1 MKKLSVAAGLLL
13 AAAACV
19 KAPDV
24 VITDRRTALEQQ
36 AQGSFR
42 GLEEELE
49 QAGLI
54 PRPAPLTAAQLAQ
67 AGITRE
73 TQTEDA
79 DGLPDPLRADTLLVQ
94 RCVGE
99 ANDGTLVLTVATC
112 TGAMDVPQTTRLVE
126 RVNRNRRQLW
136 TWLGSKEGKRT
147 PEQVLAVW
155 REVHLAGVICGGQVQ
170 KADGTW
176 EVKRC

>member
-1 MKKLSVAAGLLL
+1 MKWLMLLVTCVG
-13 AAAACV
+13 CV

-24 VITDRRTALEQQ
+24 IITDRRTALEQQ

-54 PRPAPLTAAQLAQ
+54 PRPAPLTAAQLAE
-67 AGITRE
+67 AGVTRGAE
-73 TQTEDA
+73 TAEEA
-79 DGLPDPLRADTLLVQ
+79 DGLPDSLRADTLLVQ

-99 ANDGTLVLTVATC
+99 ASDGTLVLTVQTC
-112 TGAMDVPQTTRLVE
+112 TGAMDVPQVTRMVE

-136 TWLGSKEGKRT
+136 TWLGERDKRRA
-147 PEQVLAVW
+147 PGEVLATW

-170 KADGTW
+170 KSDGTW

>member
-1 MKKLSVAAGLLL
+1 MRWLL
-13 AAAACV
+13 ALCALSACV

-49 QAGLI
+49 QAGLV

-67 AGITRE
+67 AGVTRE
-73 TQTEDA
+73 AETEDA
-79 DGLPDPLRADTLLVQ
+79 DGLPDALRADTLLVQ

-99 ANDGTLVLTVATC
+99 ASDGTLVLTVGTC
-112 TGAMDVPQTTRLVE
+112 TGAMDVPQVTRMIE

-136 TWLGSKEGKRT
+136 TWLGTREPKKT
-147 PEQVLAVW
+147 PGEIQATW

-170 KADGTW
+170 KDDGAW
-176 EVKRC
+176 DVKRC

>member
-1 MKKLSVAAGLLL
+1 MRWLLL
-13 AAAACV
+13 ALVSTACV
-19 KAPDV
+19 RAPDV

-49 QAGLI
+49 QAGLV

-67 AGITRE
+67 AGVTRE
-73 TQTEDA
+73 GQSNDA
-79 DGLPDPLRADTLLVQ
+79 DGLPDSVRADTLLVQ

-99 ANDGTLVLTVATC
+99 GSDGLLVLTVETC
-112 TGAMDVPQTTRLVE
+112 TGAMDVPQVTRMVA
-126 RVNRNRRQLW
+126 RVNRNRRQMW
-136 TWLGSKEGKRT
+136 TWIGTREPRRT
-147 PEQVLAVW
+147 PAEVQATW

-170 KADGTW
+170 KPDGTW